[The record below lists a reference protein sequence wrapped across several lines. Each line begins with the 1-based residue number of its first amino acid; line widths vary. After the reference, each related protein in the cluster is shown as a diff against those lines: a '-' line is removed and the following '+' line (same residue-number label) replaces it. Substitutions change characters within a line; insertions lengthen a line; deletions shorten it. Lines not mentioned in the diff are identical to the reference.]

1 MSERVRG
8 AAGGATAGSLASILP
23 DDVEVEEAIHLSSVG
38 LLADE
43 EPFVARFAPRRLAE
57 FVSGRACARRALVA
71 LGVPDALR
79 RAIPVGAHG
88 QPVWPAGVVG
98 SITHCPG
105 RCAAVA
111 APSDRYR
118 SIGID
123 RTHLPRAVI
132 DSTAHHFELAGL
144 DSDYRVEWPLVLF
157 SARESVFK
165 CWFPLVGGWLD
176 HLDVEIE
183 VDTST
188 RKFRVAPA
196 VPMSP
201 DRQTVLSA
209 VVGSFTWTAEHVCA
223 AAWVPQDRGGNGM
236 WRPGRRG
243 QEGQDGG

>member
-123 RTHLPRAVI
+123 NEVPDASSSGGHRFHRTSLRTRRPRQR
-132 DSTAHHFELAGL
+132 L
-144 DSDYRVEWPLVLF
+144 
-157 SARESVFK
+157 
-165 CWFPLVGGWLD
+165 
-176 HLDVEIE
+176 
-183 VDTST
+183 
-188 RKFRVAPA
+188 
-196 VPMSP
+196 
-201 DRQTVLSA
+201 
-209 VVGSFTWTAEHVCA
+209 
-223 AAWVPQDRGGNGM
+223 
-236 WRPGRRG
+236 
-243 QEGQDGG
+243 